1 MLKRLENATAS
12 FGERSITPYMRSKA
26 ENVRGVGN
34 LVVLRL
40 EDATLLFHLY
50 LQGTVFQ
57 TAIGDGIY
65 RARLHFISAY
75 PVIDRSLRLAV
86 ASSRRFNIIYV
97 FGQTLLHL
105 S

>member
-1 MLKRLENATAS
+1 MQEEKRLEDATAS
-12 FGERSITPYMRSKA
+12 LGERSITSYMRSEA

-57 TAIGDGIY
+57 TAIGTAYI
-65 RARLHFISAY
+65 RARLHVVSAY
-75 PVIDRSLRLAV
+75 PVINRSHALAV
-86 ASSRRFNIIYV
+86 ASSRRFTS
-97 FGQTLLHL
+97 FMLWQTL
-105 S
+105 